1 MTKQRLKI
9 KIKIKRK
16 KRKRKM
22 TNENMVKKVG
32 PMSECFILNRN
43 QRSPP
48 KKIKIL

>member
-1 MTKQRLKI
+1 MTKQRLK
-9 KIKIKRK
+9 KKRK

-32 PMSECFILNRN
+32 PMSERFILNRN